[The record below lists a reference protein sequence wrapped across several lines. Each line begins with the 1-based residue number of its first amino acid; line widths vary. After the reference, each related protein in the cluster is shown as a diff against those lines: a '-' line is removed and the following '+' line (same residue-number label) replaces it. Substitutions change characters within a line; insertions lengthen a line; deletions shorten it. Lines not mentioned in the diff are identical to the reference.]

1 MRKGFLVMLS
11 IVFVV
16 MLGLAGCGQKESA
29 EQENDTSAQVEE
41 ETEFSPEVEEP
52 KGEARSGTPEEEADL
67 EETVEGPHRRTFDE
81 GKKTGETEGLY
92 EEQLEDE
99 EEYREEELLPEEAE
113 DE

>member
-52 KGEARSGTPEEEADL
+52 KGAEPSVIPEDEADL
-67 EETVEGPHRRTFDE
+67 EETVEGPHAKAFDE
-81 GKKTGETEGLY
+81 GEEIEDGEGVY
-92 EEQLEDE
+92 EEEPVEEEEWEEEPLPEDTEDE
-99 EEYREEELLPEEAE
+99 
-113 DE
+113 